1 MGWAR
6 RALAVAVVYLAF
18 LPFTGLPAKAVPIEP
33 SDWSPRA
40 RLILAQSCVGEAGFE
55 SGPDGECAAI
65 AWVYAKRVAQMR
77 RAGRRISYLSMVRQ
91 YSQPIRLR
99 RRLWVVSL
107 RPDLARPRGWPS
119 SWPRWEDGHQ
129 DQWSAV
135 LDAVD
140 AWRRGEV
147 EDPCPAATH
156 FGAHSDSPSPRLVRA
171 ECSIPTRNIFYRLR

>member
-6 RALAVAVVYLAF
+6 WALVGAGVSLAFSLYSSVVALAV
-18 LPFTGLPAKAVPIEP
+18 PIGQP
-33 SDWSPRA
+33 DWSPRA
-40 RLILAQSCVGEAGFE
+40 RLILAQSCVGEAGFD
-55 SGPDGECAAI
+55 SGDTGECAAI
-65 AWVYAKRVAQMR
+65 AFVYAKRVAQMR
-77 RAGRRISYLSMVRQ
+77 RAGRRIRYLSMVSR

-107 RPDLARPRGWPS
+107 RSDLARPRGWPS

-129 DQWSAV
+129 GQWRSV

-140 AWRRGEV
+140 AWSRGDV

-156 FGAHSDSPSPRLVRA
+156 FGATTDSASPRLVRA
-171 ECSIPTRNIFYRLR
+171 HCSIPTRNVFYRLR